1 MARVPYLEPSDLAAE
16 DQDLLKRPIWLFKAL
31 VNSPKAARAFS
42 GLGGYIRYGS
52 KLDPRLRE
60 LAILQVGWLA
70 RSPYEWSHH
79 VKLGHDFGVS
89 DEDVRALIDDTA
101 GKPTS
106 LDRLHDVIVPP
117 PVPWW
122 PPAPGWLVIG
132 FLLVLV
138 LVCWFIR
145 GIRPWQSNCYRR
157 EALKLLEGAH
167 DPVGELPTLI
177 KRAFPSASSAFI
189 GILSAVPPLFAIFA
203 MMLHGRSSDRRQ
215 GPERPP
221 DFSHSATPS
230 IVMVRS
236 DDLHMS

>member
-1 MARVPYLEPSDLAAE
+1 MARVPYLEPSDLAPE

-89 DEDVRALIDDTA
+89 DDDVQALIDDTA

-106 LDRLHDVIVPP
+106 LD
-117 PVPWW
+117 
-122 PPAPGWLVIG
+122 AMSKLVLKAAREMTVHGAMTGPTFTTLQSQLGNEQVVDLTLTIG
-132 FLLVLV
+132 FYNAVVRVLGTLQIDV
-138 LVCWFIR
+138 E
-145 GIRPWQSNCYRR
+145 PEYQPY
-157 EALKLLEGAH
+157 LERF
-167 DPVGELPTLI
+167 PLP
-177 KRAFPSASSAFI
+177 A
-189 GILSAVPPLFAIFA
+189 
-203 MMLHGRSSDRRQ
+203 
-215 GPERPP
+215 
-221 DFSHSATPS
+221 
-230 IVMVRS
+230 
-236 DDLHMS
+236 